1 VDKSVEQKINS
12 HKTGRV
18 TIRKAEPDDT
28 PVLLDFIQGL
38 ADYEGL
44 SSQFEASEELLRKSL
59 FADKRTEALIAS
71 IDGAGNSAVDAG
83 FALFFYN
90 YSTFTGKPG
99 IYIED
104 LFVKPDLRGR
114 GAGRAL
120 MRHIAQIAVSKG
132 YGRLEW
138 NCLNWNTPSINF
150 YKSCGAREISE
161 WTGFRL
167 SGPGLEALAH

>member
-1 VDKSVEQKINS
+1 LDKPIWQKINIP
-12 HKTGRV
+12 KTGGV
-18 TIRKAEPDDT
+18 TIREAGPDDT
-28 PVLLDFIQGL
+28 PVLLDFIRGL

-59 FADKRTEALIAS
+59 FIDKRAEALIAS
-71 IDGAGNSAVDAG
+71 CDGVDTSAVDAG

-104 LFVKPDLRGR
+104 LFVKPELRGK

-120 MRHIAQIAVSKG
+120 MRRIAQIAVSKG
-132 YGRLEW
+132 CGRLEW
-138 NCLNWNTPSINF
+138 SCLNWNTPSINF
-150 YKSCGAREISE
+150 YKSCGARELSE

-167 SGPGLEALAH
+167 SGPGLEALAR